1 MHVQRRN
8 LEEGEICHKGS
19 IWFTISYIKAI
30 GK

>member
-1 MHVQRRN
+1 MHVQRRV
-8 LEEGEICHKGS
+8 LEEREICHKGS